1 VVEEEEGSEGSGDGG
16 VGGLY
21 PTVGVD
27 TECPVFVNYGEF
39 PFAFDLRGFA
49 GSVGEGGD
57 EEYAC

>member
-1 VVEEEEGSEGSGDGG
+1 M
-16 VGGLY
+16 Y

-49 GSVGEGGD
+49 GRVGEGGD
-57 EEYAC
+57 DEYAC